1 MAQLLAQA
9 KKIDLSEVSTHNSMN
24 NLSDKDKRLIQ
35 AIQYGLPL
43 ISRPYLEIGKQIG
56 MSEMAVIN
64 RLSTLL
70 ADGTIKRLG
79 IVVRHRKLGYRSN
92 AMVVW
97 DVPDDEV
104 AWLGKCLGQF
114 DFITLCYRRPRR
126 LPDWPYNLF
135 CMIHGQERKTVGEQM
150 SWLIEHCHLEH
161 IPYKVLFSR
170 RCFKQRGAIYTP
182 R

>member
-1 MAQLLAQA
+1 MAQLLAEA
-9 KKIDLSEVSTHNSMN
+9 KKAHVSKHSYHHSTNS
-24 NLSDKDKRLIQ
+24 LSDEDKTLIQ

-43 ISRPYLEIGKQIG
+43 VSRPYAEIGKQIG
-56 MSEMAVIN
+56 MTESAVIS
-64 RLSTLL
+64 RLSELL
-70 ADGTIKRLG
+70 EDGTIKRLG

-104 AWLGKCLGQF
+104 AELGKCLGQF

-135 CMIHGQERKTVGEQM
+135 CMIHGRERKTVNEQM
-150 SWLIEHCHLEH
+150 TWLVQHCHLEH

-170 RCFKQRGAIYTP
+170 QCFKQRGAIYTP